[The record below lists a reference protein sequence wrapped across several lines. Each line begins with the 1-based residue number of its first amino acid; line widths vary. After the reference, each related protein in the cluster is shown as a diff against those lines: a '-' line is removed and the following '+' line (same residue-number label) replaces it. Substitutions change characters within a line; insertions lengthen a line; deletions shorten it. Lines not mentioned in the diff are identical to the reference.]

1 MHYFMKVIIIIIIV
15 EFTEIFFFKCVRS
28 YIFIWFI
35 FHQDNMKYRTSIS
48 HNQFSA
54 NVNLNEK
61 KFIKTLQRDK
71 RLEEF
76 TILQITTTP
85 VKQRRG
91 RHKGKLALDTWL
103 DFQAFRRWSMRV
115 LLRIM
120 VYSRRVH
127 VPASMGG
134 LVISLYL
141 QPLWVLENGDSKQ
154 NHQWFLSQ

>member
-1 MHYFMKVIIIIIIV
+1 MKVIIIIIIV

-91 RHKGKLALDTWL
+91 RHKGKLALDT
-103 DFQAFRRWSMRV
+103 
-115 LLRIM
+115 
-120 VYSRRVH
+120 
-127 VPASMGG
+127 
-134 LVISLYL
+134 
-141 QPLWVLENGDSKQ
+141 
-154 NHQWFLSQ
+154 